1 MEKAIIFTAIA
12 LKIHR
17 AGPPAAGDDANVWQ
31 LYKKQEAELL
41 EKICSEFPKLFTLP
55 LEQRLLIQTEL
66 NSILYKK

>member
-1 MEKAIIFTAIA
+1 MENAIIFTAIA

-17 AGPPAAGDDANVWQ
+17 ACPPAAGDNESVWQ
-31 LYKKQEAELL
+31 LYRNKEAKLL

-55 LEQRLLIQTEL
+55 IEQRLLIQTEL